1 MLSFEPLNLLEKR
14 KMKAKPNIISI
25 VSPFGGTDKTILAF
39 ELGKAFV
46 SINQRV
52 LLVDLD
58 PKSDLTSIAGIEPD
72 PKYLSMAE
80 VLLRETTMHNTLA
93 NVGDFT
99 VAISSSN
106 LSAAEGRLKQPVD
119 GFIRLKEALEAISPM
134 FDLVIVDCPPNL
146 RRLTQNA
153 IVASDLA
160 LTPVLEDLNIEN
172 SVIPA
177 NEAVDSVRQQFNT
190 NLAKLKIVRVLYDDK
205 DHDNKTVQGLNEIL
219 EKYSDQV
226 LKTAIKQ
233 LSRIRKGY
241 QQGQL
246 AMNMVNTE
254 EIVDLSKELL
264 DEITARS
271 S

>member
-1 MLSFEPLNLLEKR
+1 
-14 KMKAKPNIISI
+14 MKAKLNIISI
-25 VSPFGGTDKTILAF
+25 VSPFGGTGKTTLVF

-106 LSAAEGRLKQPVD
+106 LSAAEGRLKQVD
-119 GFIRLKEALEAISPM
+119 GIIRLKEALEEVSPM

-146 RRLTQNA
+146 GRLTQNA
-153 IVASDLA
+153 IVASDLT

-172 SVIPA
+172 SVISV
-177 NEAVDSVRQQFNT
+177 NEAVNSVRQQFNT
-190 NLAKLKIVRVLYDDK
+190 NLTKLKIVRVYDDK
-205 DHDNKTVQGLNEIL
+205 DHDDKNVQIINEIS

-226 LKTAIKQ
+226 LKTTIAQ
-233 LSRIRKGY
+233 LSRIREGY

-246 AMNMVNTE
+246 EMNMVSTD
-254 EIVDLSKELL
+254 EIVELSKELL
-264 DEITARS
+264 DEMRV
-271 S
+271 